1 MKKPIDPGLFDNDG
15 EDLLLASAEEETPS
29 FSINDKPKPKAAEP
43 HFVVTEKVKSAAAE
57 PAKSEPA
64 PTAEPAKETAKEAA
78 AETAEE
84 AAKATAAEAATETAA
99 TAESSSSHHH
109 SSSDGS
115 SHHHSS
121 SSSSHHHSSSGSSSH
136 HHSSSGSSSHHHSS
150 SGSSSH
156 HHSSSGSSSHHHSS
170 SSSSKKKKKS
180 KLPTAVKIVIAVLLL
195 LLLLV
200 AIVIGTFLV
209 LRAQG
214 HKDITTVQDVQ
225 YEEVIEYNGHH
236 YKYNDNMATFAFIGV
251 DRRQFLDAEDTDFVG
266 SADADIVVAVDTETG
281 TSSVVAIP
289 RDTITDIN
297 ITTASGVFVRTSQA
311 QLCLSYAYGDGQ
323 SGSCENTTSAMSRI
337 LLNVPIQKYVALDL
351 DGIAPLND
359 AIGGVTLTAQYD
371 IPDEDIYAGETV
383 TLRGNA
389 AEAYVRR
396 RDMDSA
402 DAAVDRSDRQVQY
415 IKAYA
420 QQLLPSIVKDFS
432 TVSTLYNTAMSYTQT
447 NISLSNVTYMASFLL
462 SKGVDDF
469 ATYRLEGEAVAI
481 PDSLIPGVAHAEFY
495 VDEDNVMETVLAV
508 FYTQID

>member
-1 MKKPIDPGLFDNDG
+1 MKKPIDPGLFDDDG

-136 HHSSSGSSSHHHSS
+136 HQ
-150 SGSSSH
+150 
-156 HHSSSGSSSHHHSS
+156 SS
-170 SSSSKKKKKS
+170 SSSSTKKKKS